1 MKRGDLFWAAPDP
14 GVGREQAGRRPV
26 LLVSSDDTLAA
37 LPQLV
42 TTIPLTTR
50 QRGWPTHIAVTGPH
64 TGLAEPSWAICEQI
78 RTISTE
84 RLGGRIGMSDDDTLD
99 EVARVLRFL
108 LGL

>member
-14 GVGREQAGRRPV
+14 SVGREQAGRRPV
-26 LLVSSDDTLAA
+26 LLVSSDDAIAA
-37 LPQLV
+37 LPQIV

-50 QRGWPTHIAVTGPH
+50 QRDWPTRIAVTGPH
-64 TGLAEPSWAICEQI
+64 TGLTDPSWAVCEQV

-84 RLGGRIGMSDDDTLD
+84 RLRGRIGTSDEDTL
-99 EVARVLRFL
+99 EQAGRVLRYL